1 MQKVVKIEIKD
12 MDKALKFN
20 IRLFNAMEGLDF
32 IDKRIAEKSRSIKE
46 CLKDLLPLAT
56 LMDSSGTNPV
66 AEMSLENS
74 ASYFESPL
82 APIELGIKIL
92 EHQMVF
98 MKSSEIFR
106 PYVSILEK
114 MYRLPISESQTSSST
129 FSLPK

>member
-1 MQKVVKIEIKD
+1 MQKVDKIEIKD

>member
-56 LMDSSGTNPV
+56 LMDSSGTKPV

>member
-129 FSLPK
+129 FSLPR

>member
-56 LMDSSGTNPV
+56 LMDSSGTNAV

>member
-1 MQKVVKIEIKD
+1 MQKVIKVEIKD
-12 MDKALKFN
+12 MDKTLKFN
-20 IRLFNAMEGLDF
+20 VRLFNAMEGLDF

-56 LMDSSGTNPV
+56 LMDSSGTNSV

>member
-1 MQKVVKIEIKD
+1 
-12 MDKALKFN
+12 
-20 IRLFNAMEGLDF
+20 
-32 IDKRIAEKSRSIKE
+32 
-46 CLKDLLPLAT
+46 
-56 LMDSSGTNPV
+56 MDSSGTKPV

-114 MYRLPISESQTSSST
+114 MYRLPISESQTSSLT

>member
-32 IDKRIAEKSRSIKE
+32 IDKRIVEKSRSIKE

>member
-56 LMDSSGTNPV
+56 LMDSSGKNPV

>member
-56 LMDSSGTNPV
+56 LMDSSGTNSV

>member
-1 MQKVVKIEIKD
+1 

>member
-20 IRLFNAMEGLDF
+20 IRLFNAVEGLDF